1 MLMNA
6 LEKLSQL
13 LNKSFAVLVIL
24 AAASG
29 YVFPEKAIIF
39 VPYFSLM
46 LGVIMFGMGLTLSPS
61 DFREIFRHPKHVLVG
76 ILAQFTIMPGVAYV
90 LCKVFGLSPELAVG
104 LMLLGS
110 CPGGTISNV
119 ITFLARGDV
128 ALSVTVTSCTT
139 LLAPVVTPALMYFTA
154 SQWLSIDPTAMF
166 LSIVQIIL
174 LPIAAGVL
182 VNKLCGKK
190 VELLTA
196 AIPVFSYASIVAIV
210 AAVVGATKPQLAL
223 MGWQVFSAVVLL
235 TSLGMLLGFFTARF
249 TGMNLAKQKTLCFEV
264 GLQNSSLGV
273 ALATVHFAA
282 MPMAALPC
290 AVAAIWATFMAPL
303 VASYLQRLR
312 EPEESTSVCSV
323 PAAAHLSPAADD

>member
-1 MLMNA
+1 MMNA
-6 LEKLSQL
+6 LAKLSQF
-13 LNKSFAVLVIL
+13 LNKTFAAWVIL
-24 AAASG
+24 AAAAG
-29 YVFPEKAIIF
+29 YVFPQQAIIF

-46 LGVIMFGMGLTLSPS
+46 LGVIMFGMGLSLSPS
-61 DFREIFRHPKHVLVG
+61 DFREIFRHPRDVFVG
-76 ILAQFTIMPGVAYV
+76 ILAQFTIMPCVALL

-174 LPIAAGVL
+174 LPIAAGV
-182 VNKLCGKK
+182 VINKLCGKK
-190 VELLTA
+190 VEFMVASL
-196 AIPVFSYASIVAIV
+196 PVFSLAAIVAIV

-223 MGWQVFSAVVLL
+223 MGWQVFSAVALL
-235 TSLGMLLGFFTARF
+235 TTLGMLLGFFTAKF
-249 TGMNLAKQKTLCFEV
+249 TGMNLAKRKTLCFEV
-264 GLQNSSLGV
+264 GLQNSGLGV

-282 MPMAALPC
+282 TPMAALPC

-312 EPEESTSVCSV
+312 EPEESASVSAV
-323 PAAAHLSPAADD
+323 PAAAQLSPAADD